1 MSVKWF
7 GGTHYRWG
15 DIKGNV
21 FVLPREEKCEWG
33 NLFAV
38 SRHMNVFYG
47 ENSKN
52 LSKLKKSSVTAV
64 ANYIKF

>member
-1 MSVKWF
+1 M
-7 GGTHYRWG
+7 WG

-21 FVLPREEKCEWG
+21 FVLPTEEKCEWG

-47 ENSKN
+47 ENRVKIFQS
-52 LSKLKKSSVTAV
+52 
-64 ANYIKF
+64 